1 MALTIAGAALYVLVR
16 LGQQLFY
23 EEFGLAPE
31 DVGLGYAEAL
41 ARAAGFAAYIA
52 LFIGIAVFVRARFAR
67 FRGIPRSR
75 VAVLGA
81 ALGVVVIV
89 SVVVGALQNANR
101 VKRGDSVQSFFLT
114 DYGLRGEP
122 AAIAWLEGA
131 PEGLAGLEDHE
142 LMLLDNSGG
151 TVTLYDVTEQQ
162 TVQVP
167 SSTVAVSLAP

>member
-1 MALTIAGAALYVLVR
+1 M
-16 LGQQLFY
+16 
-23 EEFGLAPE
+23 
-31 DVGLGYAEAL
+31 
-41 ARAAGFAAYIA
+41 
-52 LFIGIAVFVRARFAR
+52 
-67 FRGIPRSR
+67 
-75 VAVLGA
+75 
-81 ALGVVVIV
+81 VIV